1 MSAKEKKAVTIYTDG
16 SALGNPGPGGYG
28 VILSY
33 NGHRKELSGGF
44 RHTTNNRME
53 LRAVIEGL
61 KALKEP
67 CRVTVYTDS
76 RYLVDAME
84 KGWARRWR
92 ARGWMRNGKDR
103 ALNPDLW
110 EELLRLCE
118 RHEVRFVWVRGHDGN
133 MDNER
138 CDFLAREAASR
149 ADLPPDEGYER
160 KEHDVQETLLP
171 PSSSAR

>member
-1 MSAKEKKAVTIYTDG
+1 MSAKAKKAVTIYTDG

-53 LRAVIEGL
+53 LRAAIEGL

-92 ARGWMRNGKDR
+92 ARGWMRNGKER

-133 MDNER
+133 VDNER
-138 CDFLAREAASR
+138 CDSLAREAASR

-171 PSSSAR
+171 PPSSAR